1 MTPPDKEL
9 LFNRVIVARMFT
21 AERFDKLMSRVSKK
35 LDESDIPAFENYMR
49 AYRISADAEEAYLVA
64 VHELPDLSQETAQ
77 NSTKAVNATLD
88 ATAPEPSSA
97 KGKAT
102 VEINRDLV
110 RETYGV
116 DYMLYCERMANT
128 SETPKPYEEWLDSI
142 CTVETVQNS
151 LHLSTNTDSSTHH

>member
-102 VEINRDLV
+102 VEIN
-110 RETYGV
+110 
-116 DYMLYCERMANT
+116 
-128 SETPKPYEEWLDSI
+128 
-142 CTVETVQNS
+142 
-151 LHLSTNTDSSTHH
+151 H